1 MFTSQCINLQLHA
14 KRMQRRVHYPR
25 EGQGDRGQGVWQLC
39 LCIDCAPQISR
50 TQSKHRPPPVPPL
63 PAKICIGRQQSR
75 TTNFVANS
83 IFKFYRYVS
92 ACCMCEGEGRGGEW
106 QEVAGGGPLVS
117 LAQPG
122 RDCMAG
128 SSAPPACL
136 PLQCTRTR
144 CAALRCPA
152 PPPRTG
158 GTSAALSI

>member
-25 EGQGDRGQGVWQLC
+25 EGQGGRECGN
-39 LCIDCAPQISR
+39 CAYVLTVR
-50 TQSKHRPPPVPPL
+50 LKLVGRNRNTARPPFLPL

-106 QEVAGGGPLVS
+106 QEMAGGGPLVS

-128 SSAPPACL
+128 LSAPPASPACL

-144 CAALRCPA
+144 CAARLSPS
-152 PPPRTG
+152 PRTG